1 MSGQPVEAE
10 SIYVLE
16 TPVGIVTAEA
26 NGRPCPLSIIEDATG
41 ADWTL
46 FEESAEDVADLGR
59 DPIVGQADGC
69 FLFGIDISPLAVGDT
84 VRVVYDFG
92 KDVIDWGGGEHVAYR
107 VFAKDGYSV
116 CLGVYDDNSDT
127 CACEHAYRL
136 RDLEGTYEIVS
147 DPVTHPYASM
157 INVCVAWK
165 EGVSEANAEIVGW
178 AAFMGV

>member
-1 MSGQPVEAE
+1 MPKKPEGTGA
-10 SIYVLE
+10 IYVLE
-16 TPVGIVTAEA
+16 TPVGTVAAEV
-26 NGRPCPLSIIEDATG
+26 NGRPYPLSMIQDETG

-46 FEESAEDVADLGR
+46 YEESAEDVADLGR
-59 DPIVGQADGC
+59 GPIVGRADGC
-69 FLFGIDISPLAVGDT
+69 FLFGVDISPLAVGDT

-92 KDVIDWGGGEHVAYR
+92 KDVIDCGGGEHVAYR

-136 RDLEGTYEIVS
+136 YNSDGEYEIVA
-147 DPVTHPYASM
+147 DPATHPYASV
-157 INVCVAWK
+157 ISVCVAWK

-178 AAFMGV
+178 AAFLGV